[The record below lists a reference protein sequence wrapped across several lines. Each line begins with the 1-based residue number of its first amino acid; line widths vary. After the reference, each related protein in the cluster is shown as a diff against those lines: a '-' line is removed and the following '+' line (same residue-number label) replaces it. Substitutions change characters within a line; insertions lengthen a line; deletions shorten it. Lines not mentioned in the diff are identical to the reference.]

1 MENNK
6 RDLGRWVDARMA
18 SLDALGDWQPNP
30 ARALSALRR
39 RDRSRRVQRAGW
51 VGATAAAMAAGIVL
65 LTLVGPRACANPVEC
80 GNDANQASAPQKTA
94 IVRNFKESGSPAATV
109 TCEIYSDY
117 QCPSCAAA
125 FAAVVPQLT
134 AEYVNT
140 GKVKLLHRDFPLAQH
155 QYSRLAAR
163 YANAAGRL
171 GYYDAAVAQIF
182 KTQAAWEKDGAVDR
196 QLTAVLPPGAMQKVR
211 EMVANDRSLDDT
223 VAADLTMGALDKI
236 NQTPSL
242 VVVAKGKRQVIP
254 GAPSMPLLKSYLDDV
269 LK

>member
-18 SLDALGDWQPNP
+18 SLDALGDWQPNA

-80 GNDANQASAPQKTA
+80 GNDANQAAAPQKPRRA
-94 IVRNFKESGSPAATV
+94 QLQGIRLARRDGDLRDLFGLPVPVVRGRASPES
-109 TCEIYSDY
+109 C
-117 QCPSCAAA
+117 
-125 FAAVVPQLT
+125 PQLT
-134 AEYVNT
+134 AEYVKT
-140 GKVKLLHRDFPLAQH
+140 GKVKLLHRDFPLPQH

-182 KTQAAWEKDGAVDR
+182 KTQAVWEKDGAVDR

-223 VAADLTMGALDKI
+223 VAADLTMGARDKI

-254 GAPSMPLLKSYLDDV
+254 GVRRVWPLLKSYLDDV
-269 LK
+269 

>member
-1 MENNK
+1 MENNN

-18 SLDALGDWQPNP
+18 ALDALGDWQPNA
-30 ARALSALRR
+30 ARALSVLRR

-51 VGATAAAMAAGIVL
+51 VGATAAMMAAGIVL
-65 LTLVGPRACANPVEC
+65 LTVAGPRACANPMEC
-80 GNDANQASAPQKTA
+80 GNDPSQAAAPAKA
-94 IVRNFKESGSPAATV
+94 APVRNFKESGSPAATV

-125 FAAVVPQLT
+125 FAVVVPELT
-134 AEYVNT
+134 AEYVKT
-140 GKVKLLHRDFPLAQH
+140 GKVKLVHRDFPLPQH

-182 KTQAAWEKDGAVDR
+182 TTQAVWEKDGAVDR
-196 QLTAVLPPGAMQKVR
+196 QLMGVLPPGAMQKVR

-223 VAADLTMGALDKI
+223 VAADLTMAARDKI
-236 NQTPSL
+236 NETPSL

-254 GAPSMPLLKSYLDDV
+254 GVPNMPLLKSYLDDV